1 MPDSQSR
8 PVRIPAVTAEQ
19 MREVDRLM
27 VEVYGI
33 TLIQMMEH
41 AGAHLADLARAMLGG
56 DVVGKSVFVAAG
68 RGNNGGGGL
77 VAARHL
83 SNWGARV
90 IVGLEREDALSGVPA
105 AHWRT
110 LGHLP
115 VDRLTGQT
123 ALHSIQAPHL
133 IIDALI
139 GYGLRGSPQGWTA
152 EMMTTI
158 IQRTV
163 PVLALDVPSGL
174 DATTG
179 VPGSQCVRASATM
192 TLALPKT
199 GLLAPQAQPYV
210 GTLYLA
216 DIGVPDVLYRQMGLA
231 VGPIF
236 AQAAVIR
243 LSDRSVGPEDGR

>member
-1 MPDSQSR
+1 
-8 PVRIPAVTAEQ
+8 
-19 MREVDRLM
+19 
-27 VEVYGI
+27 
-33 TLIQMMEH
+33 
-41 AGAHLADLARAMLGG
+41 
-56 DVVGKSVFVAAG
+56 
-68 RGNNGGGGL
+68 
-77 VAARHL
+77 
-83 SNWGARV
+83 
-90 IVGLEREDALSGVPA
+90 
-105 AHWRT
+105 
-110 LGHLP
+110 
-115 VDRLTGQT
+115 
-123 ALHSIQAPHL
+123 
-133 IIDALI
+133 
-139 GYGLRGSPQGWTA
+139 
-152 EMMTTI
+152 MMTTI

-179 VPGSQCVRASATM
+179 VPGSPCVRASATM